1 MTSLGYNTFTN
12 QCIICLQ
19 EPIIVNNIISDDVKL
34 LNEMHFLI
42 KSCDCIC
49 YSHHSCIETWTKSNS
64 VCPICR
70 KPISFPQNTIIK
82 VMSINNGN
90 GSIHNGSLDTDL
102 SDNVPLVSQPIDN
115 CKATLSVYLFFC
127 ILILFSLA
135 LSKFL
140 PIK

>member
-19 EPIIVNNIISDDVKL
+19 GPIIVNNIISDDVKL

-49 YSHHSCIETWTKSNS
+49 YSHHSCIETWTQSSS

-70 KPISFPQNTIIK
+70 KTISFPQNTIIK
-82 VMSINNGN
+82 VMSINNEN
-90 GSIHNGSLDTDL
+90 IY
-102 SDNVPLVSQPIDN
+102 DNVPLISQPVNN
-115 CKATLSVYLFFC
+115 CKATLSVYLFIC
-127 ILILFSLA
+127 ILILFCLA
-135 LSKFL
+135 LSKFF

>member
-1 MTSLGYNTFTN
+1 MTSLDYNTFTN

-19 EPIIVNNIISDDVKL
+19 GPIIVNNIISDDVKL

-42 KSCDCIC
+42 KSCDCNC

-82 VMSINNGN
+82 VMSINNEN
-90 GSIHNGSLDTDL
+90 IY
-102 SDNVPLVSQPIDN
+102 DNVPLISQPVNN
-115 CKATLSVYLFFC
+115 CKATLSVYLFIC
-127 ILILFSLA
+127 ILILFCLI
-135 LSKFL
+135 LSKFF